1 MKLLDKIFWT
11 DFRKCLAKNVGSFRL
26 SGYYRE
32 YYSNESDIEDAFY
45 LDIRDERLIK
55 LIWFIKDK
63 RKKSIKLKVWDCKSI
78 FDAGFKRIRNNDA
91 NLDTETLKEELA
103 VAETDAE
110 ELHAYLKF
118 LKENHIIGEPD

>member
-45 LDIRDERLIK
+45 LDIKDERLIK

-63 RKKSIKLKVWDCKSI
+63 RKSL
-78 FDAGFKRIRNNDA
+78 
-91 NLDTETLKEELA
+91 
-103 VAETDAE
+103 
-110 ELHAYLKF
+110 
-118 LKENHIIGEPD
+118 